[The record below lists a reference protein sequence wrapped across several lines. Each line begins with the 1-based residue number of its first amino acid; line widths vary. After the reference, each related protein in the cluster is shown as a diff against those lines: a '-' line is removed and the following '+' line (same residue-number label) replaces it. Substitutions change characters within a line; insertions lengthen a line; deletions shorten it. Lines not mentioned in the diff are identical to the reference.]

1 MYQGRKGK
9 FVTYFIPDDQPD
21 QLIKVPESFMMPET
35 PTLPLTPSGSSTPTQ
50 IPSSSSSSS
59 LSAANAQS
67 LKRFTFQEVVLKKM
81 DDLQN
86 DKKSKTAGE
95 NDDAPKKT
103 KRRKVN
109 PFGALVTGNEEFEK
123 IELEARAKEEK
134 EKRKEIKDR
143 KGKNEEAETEDL
155 NGVEEHEE
163 YKENEDEEIDP
174 RAESLT
180 PSFPPKSEP
189 DAFKY
194 LRSVWQD
201 INLPTPEDELIGRF
215 YGAIYYDMRRRPL
228 LYIGR
233 VQRRFLKDAEGP
245 ASELTLDCLS
255 LAVSTATVLK
265 EPPIHLRDVGEF
277 TVDNIIAGPV
287 EATLMNLG
295 KWSIPSY
302 PDIAKFFLMASK
314 LDRKRVSKMNLY
326 YFYF

>member
-1 MYQGRKGK
+1 M
-9 FVTYFIPDDQPD
+9 
-21 QLIKVPESFMMPET
+21 
-35 PTLPLTPSGSSTPTQ
+35 
-50 IPSSSSSSS
+50 
-59 LSAANAQS
+59 
-67 LKRFTFQEVVLKKM
+67 
-81 DDLQN
+81 
-86 DKKSKTAGE
+86 
-95 NDDAPKKT
+95 
-103 KRRKVN
+103 
-109 PFGALVTGNEEFEK
+109 
-123 IELEARAKEEK
+123 EARAKEEK

-163 YKENEDEEIDP
+163 YEENEDEEIDP

-295 KWSIPSY
+295 KMVHSFLSWYRKVLFDGKQTWPEACFENEFVLFLFLVFVSILLCYVPES
-302 PDIAKFFLMASK
+302 II
-314 LDRKRVSKMNLY
+314 
-326 YFYF
+326 